1 MATIAVPE
9 TTTAPNFKSA
19 HFIGIG
25 GAGMSSIALVLHERG
40 FAVSG
45 SDLKTSRYIRQL
57 NRAGLD
63 IHIGHKAE
71 TIDAVKPDVVVVSTA
86 IPETNPELVRAREL
100 GIPVWHRAKMLSALG
115 YGYTTVAA
123 AGTHGK
129 TTTSS
134 MVATMLDRMGLDP
147 SFLIGGIV
155 EGYDTNGR
163 CGSSEYFVVEADE
176 SDSSFL
182 YLNPHV
188 VIVTNVEADHMD
200 HYSSLEEIEDTFC
213 AFMNLV
219 GEDGHVIVCGEDP
232 RLVEL
237 AHSTGKHVLTYGEV
251 EGCDITCTPIASKHV
266 LGSTFMVKL
275 PNGDTREVSIK
286 NNPGRHN
293 MLNATAALTAAYVL
307 DVDTAKAA
315 EALSTFE
322 GARRR
327 FTHVGDVNGVT
338 LVDDYGHHPTEVK
351 ATLHAAKSLD
361 FAQVD
366 VVFQPHRYTR
376 LQALCDD
383 FVQAFA
389 DADNVIL
396 IDVFPAGE
404 TPIPG
409 VTSKMLADKI
419 RAAHPEKSV
428 YYAADHTALMELLDT
443 VAKPQHLL
451 ITMGAGDVTT
461 VGPDYLEHVA
471 AQNEA
476 EAR

>member
-1 MATIAVPE
+1 MSTIAVPE
-9 TTTAPNFKSA
+9 ATTAPTFKSA
-19 HFIGIG
+19 HFIGVG
-25 GAGMSSIALVLHERG
+25 GAGMSGIALVLHERG
-40 FAVSG
+40 FKVTG
-45 SDLKTSRYIRQL
+45 SDLKTSRYVRQL
-57 NRAGLD
+57 TRAGVEV
-63 IHIGHKAE
+63 HVGHEAA
-71 TIDAVKPDVVVVSTA
+71 TIDAVQPDVVVVSTA
-86 IPETNPELVRAREL
+86 IPETNPELMRAREL

-115 YGYTTVAA
+115 YGRTTVAA

-147 SFLIGGIV
+147 SFLIGGVV
-155 EGYDTNGR
+155 EGYGTNGKN
-163 CGSSEYFVVEADE
+163 GDGEYFVVEADE

-219 GEDGHVIVCGEDP
+219 GEDGTVIVCGEDP
-232 RLVEL
+232 HLVEL
-237 AHSTGKHVLTYGEV
+237 ARSTGRAVLTYGEG
-251 EGCDITCTPIASKHV
+251 EGFDVSCAPMASSHAFGTDFRV
-266 LGSTFMVKL
+266 TL
-275 PNGDTREVSIK
+275 PDGAVRTVAIK

-293 MLNATAALTAAYVL
+293 MLNATAALASAYVL
-307 DVDTAKAA
+307 GLDAEDAA
-315 EALSTFE
+315 RALSTFE

-327 FTHVGDVNGVT
+327 FTHVGETRGVM

-361 FAQVD
+361 FAKVA

-383 FVQAFA
+383 FVDAFA
-389 DADNVIL
+389 DADTVVL

-404 TPIPG
+404 MPIPG

-419 RAAHPEKSV
+419 RAAHPDKQV
-428 YYAADHTALMELLDT
+428 RYVADHQALMTCLDE
-443 VAKPQHLL
+443 VVQAGDLL

-461 VGPDYLEHVA
+461 VGPEYLAHVA
-471 AQNEA
+471 DKDS
-476 EAR
+476 

>member
-1 MATIAVPE
+1 MASIAVPE
-9 TTTAPNFKSA
+9 ATSAPDFKSA

-25 GAGMSSIALVLHERG
+25 GAGMSGIALVLHERG
-40 FAVSG
+40 VHVTG

-57 NRAGLD
+57 TRAGVP
-63 IHIGHKAE
+63 IHVGHEAA
-71 TIDAVKPDVVVVSTA
+71 TIDEVRPDVVVVSTA
-86 IPETNPELVRAREL
+86 IPETNPELARAREL

-115 YGYTTVAA
+115 YGLTTVAA

-147 SFLIGGIV
+147 SFLVGGIV

-163 CGSSEYFVVEADE
+163 CGSGEHFVVEADE

-200 HYSSLEEIEDTFC
+200 HYASLAEIEETFC
-213 AFMNLV
+213 AFMGLV
-219 GEDGHVIVCGEDP
+219 DESGHVIVCGEDP

-237 AHSTGKHVLTYGEV
+237 ARSCGRAVLTYGEG
-251 EGCDITCTPIASKHV
+251 EGHDVTCTPRQSEHAF
-266 LGSTFMVKL
+266 GTTFTVTL
-275 PNGDTREVSIK
+275 PDGHEREVSIK
-286 NNPGRHN
+286 HNPGRHN
-293 MLNATAALTAAYVL
+293 MLNATAALTSAYAL
-307 DVDTAKAA
+307 GLDTAAAA

-327 FTHVGDVNGVT
+327 FTHVGEVRGVS
-338 LVDDYGHHPTEVK
+338 LVDDYGHHPTEIK
-351 ATLHAAKSLD
+351 ATLHAAQSLD
-361 FAQVD
+361 FARVA
-366 VVFQPHRYTR
+366 VVFQPHRYSR
-376 LQALCDD
+376 LQALVDD
-383 FVQAFA
+383 FAEAFT
-389 DADNVIL
+389 DADIAIF

-409 VTSKMLADKI
+409 ITSKMLADRV

-428 YYAADHTALMELLDT
+428 YYVADHPALMELIDT
-443 VAKPQHLL
+443 VVNAGDLL

-461 VGPDYLEHVA
+461 VGPEYLEHVA
-471 AQNEA
+471 LASSLDE
-476 EAR
+476 R